1 MPERAFRLPAARS
14 RVAVY
19 GLLAAL
25 MGAMTGGHAQA
36 RIDAAAGVRAGG
48 IAPVP
53 VAVVDT
59 DTREFVDPARSNWP
73 GTARRPL
80 RTLLWFPAGAFKA
93 PSGAGTGDVHAPIG
107 ETPRSELSGMH
118 PLILVS
124 HGSGSRAAHMAW
136 LGSTLAANGAIV
148 AAVDHNGSA
157 DEELHSRPTPSDH
170 FGWERAIDL
179 RVVLD
184 QLLEDPTFGPAIDR
198 DRIGAAGFS
207 LGGTTVLW
215 LAGARL
221 DRAHLQRN
229 APPIP
234 PAMAPAIERLLQ
246 LPGQNTAAREAQARA
261 ERSHRDPRI
270 RSVFALG
277 PAMGFGFTAAGLRGI
292 DMPVRILV
300 GRDDP
305 VTPPAGNARVFATG
319 IAGADY
325 IELPGE
331 RGHFTPRTPEA
342 ARAAELAEVA
352 ASAVEFFARTLAP
365 RSAP

>member
-1 MPERAFRLPAARS
+1 MPSARR

-19 GLLAAL
+19 ALLAAL
-25 MGAMTGGHAQA
+25 LGAMTGGHAQA
-36 RIDAAAGVRAGG
+36 RSDAAASDRAGTAP
-48 IAPVP
+48 APV
-53 VAVVDT
+53 AAVDT
-59 DTREFVDPARSNWP
+59 GTREFVDPARSNWP
-73 GTARRPL
+73 GTGRRPL
-80 RTLLWFPAGAFKA
+80 RTMLWFPAGAFKA
-93 PSGAGTGDVHAPIG
+93 PSSGGTGDVRAAIG
-107 ETPRSELSGMH
+107 EASLSESNGTY

-124 HGSGSRAAHMAW
+124 HGSGSRAAHMEW
-136 LGSTLAANGAIV
+136 LARALVASGAIV

-184 QLLEDPTFGPAIDR
+184 RLLEDPTVGPAIDR

-215 LAGARL
+215 MAGARL
-221 DRAHLQRN
+221 DVDHLQRN
-229 APPIP
+229 APPMP

-246 LPGQNTAAREAQARA
+246 LPERNDAAREAQARA
-261 ERSHRDPRI
+261 ERSHRDPRV

-292 DMPVRILV
+292 EIPVRILV

-305 VTPPAGNARVFATG
+305 VTPPTGNARVFATG
-319 IAGADY
+319 IAGAEY
-325 IELPGE
+325 VELPGE

-342 ARAAELAEVA
+342 MRAGELAEVA
-352 ASAVEFFARTLAP
+352 ASAVEFFERTLAP
-365 RSAP
+365 RGTP